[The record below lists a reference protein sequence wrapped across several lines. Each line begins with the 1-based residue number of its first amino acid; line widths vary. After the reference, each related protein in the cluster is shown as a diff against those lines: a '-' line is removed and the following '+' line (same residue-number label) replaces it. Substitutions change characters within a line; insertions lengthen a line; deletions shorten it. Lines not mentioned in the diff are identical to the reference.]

1 MKLAYRFPAI
11 GHLRLESRVPLEH
24 MGCVFHFELDENQ
37 AVTHLSVTIPVAP
50 TDIPTALHGFIKKTR
65 ATPAA
70 DLKLARM
77 RKKEIER

>member
-37 AVTHLSVTIPVAP
+37 AVTHLSVTIPVAL

-65 ATPAA
+65 ATPVCSFSAFRT
-70 DLKLARM
+70 KG
-77 RKKEIER
+77 